1 MPYVLI
7 HDPGVALLARAVSIM
22 SFLFVLGVFKT
33 RLTRIHW
40 LRSGIETLAIGGIS
54 CGLGFLFGRIVN
66 ALIG

>member
-1 MPYVLI
+1 
-7 HDPGVALLARAVSIM
+7 M

-54 CGLGFLFGRIVN
+54 CGLGFLFGRVVN